1 LALDGYAGADYRL
14 VAPRFFGGNQAV
26 AKHYIEQHEGQ
37 NRLDKSGFARRLHA
51 LPNTLLAL
59 FALVGEVLKHLHLEA
74 RYVLDSFLVV
84 VCHKMRQKQLSRVF
98 HAVSC

>member
-1 LALDGYAGADYRL
+1 M
-14 VAPRFFGGNQAV
+14 VARHDV
-26 AKHYIEQHEGQ
+26 KQHGGQ

-51 LPNTLLAL
+51 LPDTLLAL
-59 FALVGEVLKHLHLEA
+59 FALVGEVLKHLHLET

-98 HAVSC
+98 HAISC